1 MEVDTYDPEE
11 NNSELQLTVIGVRR
25 DGRRRY
31 DPQAKNALVEAAL
44 QPGVSLAGL
53 ALKHGVNANLLR
65 KWVVRRQRACP
76 PAVPASCASASA
88 QAFVPVV
95 EIACG
100 KAPVAEP
107 ALPAPSVP
115 PAPLARPALGRL
127 KAHLPNGVVLE
138 LACGEQDGA
147 LVTAVIDSLGRCDVP
162 PGR

>member
-1 MEVDTYDPEE
+1 MTQKRND
-11 NNSELQLTVIGVRR
+11 SELQLTVIGVRR

-31 DPQAKNALVEAAL
+31 DPQAKHALVEAAL

-65 KWVVRRQRACP
+65 KWVVRRQRAREAMP
-76 PAVPASCASASA
+76 VSCASAPPA

-95 EIACG
+95 EVACAQ
-100 KAPVAEP
+100 APADEP
-107 ALPAPSVP
+107 LLPAPSATP
-115 PAPLARPALGRL
+115 PAPLVRAAPARL

-138 LACGEQDGA
+138 LACGEQDA
-147 LVTAVIDSLGRCDVP
+147 TLVSAVIDSLGRYDVS

>member
-1 MEVDTYDPEE
+1 MTQKRND
-11 NNSELQLTVIGVRR
+11 SELQLTVIGVRR

-65 KWVVRRQRACP
+65 KWVVQCQRAGEAMP
-76 PAVPASCASASA
+76 VSCASAPA

-95 EIACG
+95 EVACAQ
-100 KAPVAEP
+100 APADEP
-107 ALPAPSVP
+107 SLPAPAATP
-115 PAPLARPALGRL
+115 PAPLVRAAPARL

-138 LACGEQDGA
+138 LACGEQDA
-147 LVTAVIDSLGRCDVP
+147 TLVSAVIDSLGRCDVP